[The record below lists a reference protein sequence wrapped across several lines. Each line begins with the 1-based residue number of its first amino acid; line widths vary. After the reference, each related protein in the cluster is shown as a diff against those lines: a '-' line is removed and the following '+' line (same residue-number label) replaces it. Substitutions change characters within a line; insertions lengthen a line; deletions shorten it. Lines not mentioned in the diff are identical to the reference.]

1 MNNKQ
6 KKTNIMKKIL
16 LSVLVAAA
24 FFVMGQ
30 VSQAQ
35 TTKVGHISTVE
46 VITRMPEYDSA
57 MKIMQDY
64 GKELED
70 NIMAMQTEYQN
81 KALEYQNNQ
90 SQWSDL
96 IKQTK
101 GRELEDMEVRIRE
114 FGQQS
119 QEDLQ
124 RKQQELYAPITAA
137 LTKAIEDM
145 AREQKLT
152 CVFDKG
158 DASLSM
164 MGSGLNVPSVF
175 YGEGSMDVTPLVE
188 KKLGLP
194 SVPAAMN

>member
-1 MNNKQ
+1 
-6 KKTNIMKKIL
+6 MKKIL

-81 KALEYQNNQ
+81 KALEYQKNKALEYQNNQ

-101 GRELEDMEVRIRE
+101 QRELQDMEVRLQE
-114 FGQQS
+114 FAQQS
-119 QEDLQ
+119 QEDYT
-124 RKQQELYAPITAA
+124 RKQQEVISPITDKV
-137 LTKAIEDM
+137 TKAIETVAQEGKFAYILDSSNG
-145 AREQKLT
+145 T
-152 CVFDKG
+152 VFIG
-158 DASLSM
+158 PDAI
-164 MGSGLNVPSVF
+164 
-175 YGEGSMDVTPLVE
+175 DVMPLVSA
-188 KKLGLP
+188 KLGLKLTSSIP
-194 SVPAAMN
+194 VSGN

>member
-1 MNNKQ
+1 
-6 KKTNIMKKIL
+6 MKKIL

-101 GRELEDMEVRIRE
+101 QRELQDMEVRLQE
-114 FGQQS
+114 FAQQS
-119 QEDLQ
+119 QEDYT
-124 RKQQELYAPITAA
+124 RKQQEVISPITDKV
-137 LTKAIEDM
+137 TKAIETV
-145 AREQKLT
+145 AQEGK
-152 CVFDKG
+152 F
-158 DASLSM
+158 AYM
-164 MGSGLNVPSVF
+164 M
-175 YGEGSMDVTPLVE
+175 
-188 KKLGLP
+188 
-194 SVPAAMN
+194 

>member
-1 MNNKQ
+1 
-6 KKTNIMKKIL
+6 MKKIFVSAFAVA
-16 LSVLVAAA
+16 LSFCVCQFA
-24 FFVMGQ
+24 
-30 VSQAQ
+30 QAQ
-35 TTKVGHISTVE
+35 SMKVGFVNTMDLFL
-46 VITRMPEYDSA
+46 RMPAFDSA
-57 MKIMQDY
+57 QQVLQSY
-64 GKELED
+64 SKEIED
-70 NIMAMQTEYQN
+70 SYMMMMNEYQT
-81 KALEYQNNQ
+81 KLAEFQNNQ

-101 GRELEDMEVRIRE
+101 GRDLEDMEVRIRE

-158 DASLSM
+158 DASMNQLGMS
-164 MGSGLNVPSVF
+164 SVCL
-175 YGEGSMDVTPLVE
+175 GEGAVDITPLVE

-194 SVPAAMN
+194 SAPAALNN